1 MSIYYSILLPPL
13 CEQEKIVN
21 YLDEK
26 CHKIDMLIE
35 QKEKIITELEEYKR
49 SLIYEHVTGKK
60 EVPES

>member
-1 MSIYYSILLPPL
+1 M
-13 CEQEKIVN
+13 
-21 YLDEK
+21 DEK
-26 CHKIDMLIE
+26 CNKIDMLIE